1 MFGIRYNVTV
11 TFSQAFRQFRLICG
25 LVDVWALESSSFFLR
40 QFAMRNQ
47 NYGGSLAGL
56 APQRSPPTDPNE
68 PSSPIMALMTGSY
81 QTPESCAEDI
91 FLVGS
96 SSLMA
101 GSTSSLMANPANP
114 LHSGLRG
121 LGLFLILNRLMK
133 KCNRQANK
141 KQTQRTSCNHVHM
154 RELNA

>member
-1 MFGIRYNVTV
+1 M
-11 TFSQAFRQFRLICG
+11 CG
-25 LVDVWALESSSFFLR
+25 HLNHQVFLR

-81 QTPESCAEDI
+81 QTPESCATKDI
-91 FLVGS
+91 FFVGS

-121 LGLFLILNRLMK
+121 LGLFLISNRLMK